1 MSADDTDEDDDDDD
15 DDDADDDDGND
26 YDVKMKMQKQ
36 FAVVLDVDIANVVVV
51 VVIVVVVV
59 VVVAVVVVAVVGCWL
74 WLFLLSLLAGGGS
87 CHRTGCSDFGAAM
100 CQNSS
105 FGTSQLGRNA
115 SCLSYIYI
123 YIFFFTACSW
133 KKPRCLHIRMPLIG
147 ICDDPRLLCFRF
159 LLASRLLSSFEGRVG

>member
-15 DDDADDDDGND
+15 DDDADDDDDGDD

-123 YIFFFTACSW
+123 FFYCVLLEKTEVFAHS
-133 KKPRCLHIRMPLIG
+133 HAAVIG